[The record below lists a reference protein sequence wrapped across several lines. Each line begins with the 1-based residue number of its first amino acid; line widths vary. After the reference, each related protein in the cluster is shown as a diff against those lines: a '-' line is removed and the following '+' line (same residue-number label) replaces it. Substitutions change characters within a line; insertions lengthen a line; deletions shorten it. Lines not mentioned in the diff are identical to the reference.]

1 MRITIFLLFASASA
15 MANWMVDTD
24 TILSNAQ
31 TPGVRSYPS
40 LKKCQVARPGLT
52 CVDFTGHNLRFERF
66 VAGAWVTNA
75 PSQTTYNTEV
85 SNRAATAVARTIR
98 RAKIKTAPVDA
109 AAAASVPALRAVVQ
123 TLAEELKELTGE

>member
-1 MRITIFLLFASASA
+1 MRITIFLLFASVSA

-24 TILSNAQ
+24 TVLSNAQ
-31 TPGVRSYPS
+31 TAGIRSYPS
-40 LKKCQVARPGLT
+40 LKKCQVERPGLT
-52 CVDFTGHNLRFERF
+52 CINFTGHNLRFERY

-85 SNRAATAVARTIR
+85 SNRAAAAVARTTR
-98 RAKIKTAPVDA
+98 RAKIKTGPADA
-109 AAAASVPALRAVVQ
+109 AASNSIPALRAVVQ